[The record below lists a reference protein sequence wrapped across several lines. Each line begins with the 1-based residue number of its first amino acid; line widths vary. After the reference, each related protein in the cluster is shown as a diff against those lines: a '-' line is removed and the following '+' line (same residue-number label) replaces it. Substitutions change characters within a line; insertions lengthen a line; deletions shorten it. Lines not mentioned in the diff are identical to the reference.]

1 MASIAQSNTRF
12 LNMMQSNS
20 HAQHALK
27 GKHLFGNWKERLKH
41 QFGFD
46 VWKLPVC
53 MGCEGWALWDKDD
66 QGNGIAQCPSCGKT
80 TKNPI
85 TVQEYYEQGFHVD
98 RTALGKDKP
107 HIIDR
112 EYTKGTSTV
121 FGGEVGLADANKK
134 IIIARR

>member
-1 MASIAQSNTRF
+1 MASIAQSNARF
-12 LNMMQSNS
+12 LNMMQNNS

-27 GKHLFGNWKERLKH
+27 GKHVAGINWRERLRL

-53 MGCEGWALWDKDD
+53 MGCEGWAMWDKDKT
-66 QGNGIAQCPSCGKT
+66 AQCPACGKT

-85 TVQEYYEQGFHVD
+85 TVQEYYEQGFDID
-98 RTALGKDKP
+98 RTALGRDKP
-107 HIIDR
+107 YIIDR
-112 EYTKGTSTV
+112 QFTKGISTV
-121 FGGEVGLADANKK
+121 FGGEAGLADTNKK